1 VSFTEPEVRQIVFF
15 LYFLIVFIF
24 STMKSFAA
32 LLLFVLAFTAAACY
46 LHPHVPG
53 RRTSDLDQ
61 QQIFQ
66 SLSDFFGELSIEAG
80 AAAPGGR
87 R

>member
-1 VSFTEPEVRQIVFF
+1 VRQIVFF

-24 STMKSFAA
+24 STMKFFAA